1 MMEEDIL
8 HEVMRMAQTEGCND
22 VKIVLSEKTADDI
35 TVLSGK
41 VDKMQHATIRSLSL
55 NLFIDGRDGYF
66 YTNRV
71 SLQGMRDFIRKAV
84 EATRMLESDIAQTLP
99 DPARYYRGG
108 GVDLRT
114 ADPLL
119 PAVTP
124 QEKTRLA
131 LACNQEIAG
140 KHPAL
145 ISADT
150 RYSDHYSRLWY
161 LVSNG
166 FEGFEQNSSVSLTTI
181 CTVDGVGGQHP
192 MDGWGESRICFA
204 GFPWEGISR
213 KALDRTL
220 RKIGQHPIASGHYQL
235 LVESPV
241 ADHLLQPMLAALSGQ
256 ALQQQMSFL
265 ANCQGQQVG
274 SPLLDLVDDP
284 LIPGTRGAS
293 YFDYD
298 GVALER
304 RSIFSKGRLCT
315 YFIDTPNSHR
325 LGMPATTQCAHH
337 LIFTPGADTLDDLL
351 CKAGDAILVTDF
363 NGGNCDPSTGNF
375 SYGIEGFH
383 YKDGIWVEPV
393 SGINVTGNMLHL
405 WQHLVGVANDA
416 DPWNVDLIPSLLFED
431 ISFGGTAG

>member
-1 MMEEDIL
+1 MEKEIL
-8 HEVMRMAQTEGCND
+8 HDVMQMAQDEGCSD
-22 VKIVLSEKTADDI
+22 VKIVFSEKMADDI
-35 TVLSGK
+35 TVLGGK
-41 VDKMQHATIRSLSL
+41 VDKIQHATIRSLSL

-71 SLQGMRDFIRKAV
+71 SLQGMRDFIRQAV
-84 EATRMLESDIAQTLP
+84 ETTRMLESDAAQTLP
-99 DPARYYRGG
+99 DPSRYYHGG
-108 GVDLRT
+108 GVDLKT
-114 ADPLL
+114 ADPML
-119 PAVTP
+119 PFVTP
-124 QEKTRLA
+124 QEKSSLA
-131 LACNQEIAG
+131 LACNREIVGA
-140 KHPAL
+140 HAAL

-166 FEGFEQNSSVSLTTI
+166 FEGFEHSSSVSLTTI

-192 MDGWGESRICFA
+192 MDGWGETRIRFA

-235 LVESPV
+235 VVESPV

-265 ANCQGQQVG
+265 AGRQDQQVG
-274 SPLLDLVDDP
+274 SPLLDVVDDP

-298 GVALER
+298 GVALQR
-304 RSIFSKGRLCT
+304 RPIFSLGRLCT
-315 YFIDTPNSHR
+315 YFIDTPSAHR
-325 LGMPATTQCAHH
+325 LGMPPTTQCAHH
-337 LIFTPGADTLDDLL
+337 LIFTSGSDTLDDLL
-351 CKAGDAILVTDF
+351 RKAGDAILVTDF
-363 NGGNCDPSTGNF
+363 NGGNCDLSTGNF

-383 YKDGIWVEPV
+383 YKDGICVEPV

-416 DPWNVDLIPSLLFED
+416 DPWNIDLIPSLLFED
-431 ISFGGTAG
+431 ISFGGSAV